1 MAGRILCWLISVLP
15 QHGVS
20 RLIHRLARWRWRPWK
35 NGLIR
40 AFTRRFDINLSE
52 AASPER
58 DAYTSFN
65 AFFTRALAPGVR
77 PIAGDAHAIVS
88 PVDGVISEFGTISHD
103 RLIQAKQQDY
113 ALSDLL
119 GGDQTLAQRFVDG
132 EFATL
137 YLSPRDYHRIHMP
150 IAGKLE
156 QMLHIPGRLFGVSSP
171 MVRHI
176 PRLFARNERVVCVFE
191 SAAGP
196 LAMILVGAIGVG
208 SIETD
213 WAGEITPPRGR
224 RIRAWSY
231 THSMPLYSAGEEMG
245 RFNLGSTVILLWGP
259 EAVRWR
265 AELATGEAIKMGQL
279 LGTYTPLPDDLGIV
293 PIEGEPLAD

>member
-1 MAGRILCWLISVLP
+1 
-15 QHGVS
+15 
-20 RLIHRLARWRWRPWK
+20 
-35 NGLIR
+35 
-40 AFTRRFDINLSE
+40 
-52 AASPER
+52 
-58 DAYTSFN
+58 
-65 AFFTRALAPGVR
+65 
-77 PIAGDAHAIVS
+77 
-88 PVDGVISEFGTISHD
+88 
-103 RLIQAKQQDY
+103 
-113 ALSDLL
+113 
-119 GGDQTLAQRFVDG
+119 
-132 EFATL
+132 
-137 YLSPRDYHRIHMP
+137 MP

-245 RFNLGSTVILLWGP
+245 RFNLGSAITGHLHP
-259 EAVRWR
+259 
-265 AELATGEAIKMGQL
+265 ATGRLRHCPNRRRAPRRL
-279 LGTYTPLPDDLGIV
+279 TLTPRR
-293 PIEGEPLAD
+293 A